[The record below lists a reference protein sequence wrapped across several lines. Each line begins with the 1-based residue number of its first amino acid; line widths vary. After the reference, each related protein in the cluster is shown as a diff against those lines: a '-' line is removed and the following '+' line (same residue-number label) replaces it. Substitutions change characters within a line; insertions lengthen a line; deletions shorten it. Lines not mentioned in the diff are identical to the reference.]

1 MFTNAMFGEDSDGD
15 ATSQYWYLTFDQS
28 TENENL
34 PEKPKPKDPSDPVDP
49 TDPEEPQ
56 PPIITPSKSGETII
70 ATARGTYWQSIDID
84 RLNKRMGDRR
94 MAEDGDNGLW
104 VRVCHD
110 RIGTN
115 AAQANFRAKN
125 TAYQTG
131 YEHIWNVESGKR
143 LEGIAVDYRDGDI
156 DYRAVAGDSPN
167 NRVGLTA
174 YYTWLGDSGWYT
186 DAVFR
191 YGRLKVDFKIQN
203 TRGETIKGDYHNN
216 LFGLSFEGG
225 KKIALGESAWFFE
238 PQAQLQY
245 VSVSSADYMT
255 TQGTYVKM
263 SNLDSFIS
271 RAGFRFGRDFGAKST
286 QAYVKADW
294 LHEWAGEQRI
304 KAIDRTTPAD
314 GTHVTLNNRGSWYD
328 VGFGAQTLF
337 GKNVYGY
344 VDAEYQFGNALDNS
358 WAINTG
364 VRWQS

>member
-1 MFTNAMFGEDSDGD
+1 MFGEDSDGD

-143 LEGIAVDYRDGDI
+143 LEGIR
-156 DYRAVAGDSPN
+156 R
-167 NRVGLTA
+167 
-174 YYTWLGDSGWYT
+174 
-186 DAVFR
+186 
-191 YGRLKVDFKIQN
+191 
-203 TRGETIKGDYHNN
+203 
-216 LFGLSFEGG
+216 
-225 KKIALGESAWFFE
+225 
-238 PQAQLQY
+238 
-245 VSVSSADYMT
+245 
-255 TQGTYVKM
+255 
-263 SNLDSFIS
+263 
-271 RAGFRFGRDFGAKST
+271 
-286 QAYVKADW
+286 
-294 LHEWAGEQRI
+294 
-304 KAIDRTTPAD
+304 
-314 GTHVTLNNRGSWYD
+314 
-328 VGFGAQTLF
+328 
-337 GKNVYGY
+337 
-344 VDAEYQFGNALDNS
+344 
-358 WAINTG
+358 
-364 VRWQS
+364 

>member
-1 MFTNAMFGEDSDGD
+1 MFGEDSDDD

-84 RLNKRMGDRR
+84 CLNKRMGDRR

-131 YEHIWNVESGKR
+131 YEHTWNVESGKR

-245 VSVSSADYMT
+245 VSVSSADYTT

-314 GTHVTLNNRGSWYD
+314 GTHVTLNNCSSWYD

-337 GKNVYGY
+337 GKNVYSY

-364 VRWQS
+364 VRWQF